1 LDIEG
6 NEMEKERIIDI
17 LEKES
22 EFEKVSATYLFYGD
36 KRVDLIYYAKEF
48 CKLILLKNKQSTEDE
63 EYIMRQI
70 NDESHPDIEI
80 INKDNSGIKIDKVRE
95 IIYSAI
101 ESPYNSSKKIFII
114 NGVEGLRKE
123 SANAFLKIIEEP
135 PKDIYFILLTRT
147 LNILPTIKSRA
158 IKFYIPAQTPVS
170 LNVEKETYDF
180 FDGNTEKIEKW
191 KKSNVNINDK
201 KNGSHS
207 SVGRAP
213 ALQAGGHWFEPNCDH
228 HFYGGVAQLVRVLA
242 CHARCREF
250 ESRHFRHKYASI
262 AQSVEQGT
270 ENPCVRGSIPRRG
283 TTF

>member
-1 LDIEG
+1 
-6 NEMEKERIIDI
+6 MEKERIIDI

-201 KNGSHS
+201 KNVKFKETLDIIRKYDYMEKLVDLFKKINS
-207 SVGRAP
+207 S
-213 ALQAGGHWFEPNCDH
+213 D
-228 HFYGGVAQLVRVLA
+228 
-242 CHARCREF
+242 
-250 ESRHFRHKYASI
+250 
-262 AQSVEQGT
+262 
-270 ENPCVRGSIPRRG
+270 
-283 TTF
+283 